1 MTLDLAQARRRW
13 RWPGASDAVK
23 TGLLSNRLQLWLGAI
38 RNAYVALLP
47 LTMVGAL
54 ALGLAELP
62 PLVALLRHL
71 ELPATDLVQ
80 GARLFFHA
88 TFGVMGLLGAMA
100 IAASTTRM
108 LQQTEGVNRHS
119 IVTVAAVAGGAF
131 LLAVLP
137 LDEPDFLVL
146 GYASVFQSVLIGV
159 LVAESLHAMSHRAK
173 AWSERNLLEASA
185 SLGYA
190 LQMVVYALLLFLLVG
205 LLRALAMVALSQLTT
220 WTEGL
225 SRFMALQGQLSAAW
239 LNPLFVLVNQLFWT
253 VGINGGQWLLHLA
266 GEGGAVVAS
275 TTTWHAP
282 HQASLMFL
290 NTYAHLGGAGATW
303 GLIMCS
309 LLRARDP
316 ALRRLA
322 WYSVLPA
329 LLNVNEVLLFGLPL
343 ILSPTLFLPFV
354 LAPLVACL
362 LAELAWH
369 LHFLDL
375 AVAPVLTWSTPILL
389 SGYLSSGGWEGVAV
403 QVGGVGLSALI
414 YAPFI
419 RRFEAQRAA
428 GLAVHFRLALD
439 TLQAV
444 TQTVMQPRVLG
455 RADAVGAVARALHAD
470 FAADLGSPRVRLA
483 YQPQHD
489 RAGRLVGAEALLR
502 WTHAVH
508 GPISPAVIIKI
519 AEESPLILEIGR
531 WTLNQA
537 ARDMRAWRD
546 RGYSGFPVGV
556 NMSPLQLED
565 PGWPAQVSEVLRL
578 HDLAAHDLELEV
590 TEGQA
595 LSSSA
600 QTDRSLADLTAR
612 GLLLS
617 MDDFGM
623 GSTSLLYMHRFK
635 LHTIK
640 LDGSLT
646 REVCS
651 NAVDRDIISCVCRL
665 GHSQGVEVVA
675 EYVETEAQRQM
686 LESLGCDRFQG
697 WLYSPALPADQ
708 FLDYLERQRSAM

>member
-1 MTLDLAQARRRW
+1 MILDLARALRYF
-13 RWPGASDAVK
+13 GAGALEAL
-23 TGLLSNRLQLWLGAI
+23 TCGPLSHRLRLWLGAI
-38 RNAYVALLP
+38 RDAYVALLP
-47 LTMVGAL
+47 LTIVGAL

-71 ELPATDLVQ
+71 ELPASEVVR

-100 IAASTTRM
+100 IAARITRL
-108 LQQTEGVNRHS
+108 LQQQDGVNRHS
-119 IVTVAAVAGGAF
+119 AVTVAALSAAAF
-131 LLAVLP
+131 LVAVLP
-137 LDEPDFLVL
+137 LDGPDFQGL
-146 GYASVFQSVLIGV
+146 GYASVFQSILIGV
-159 LVAESLHAMSHRAK
+159 FVAESLHAMAHHTH
-173 AWSERNLLEASA
+173 AWSEHNLLEDRA

-190 LQMVVYALLLFLLVG
+190 LQMVVYALLLFLVVG
-205 LLRALAMVALSQLTT
+205 LLRGMSVALLSLLGPLMQ
-220 WTEGL
+220 GL
-225 SRFMALQGQLSAAW
+225 FHGWGLQAQLSDGW
-239 LNPLFVLVNQLFWT
+239 LNPLFVLVNQLLWT

-266 GEGGAVVAS
+266 AEGGDLVATT
-275 TTTWHAP
+275 TTTWQAP
-282 HQASLMFL
+282 HQASLMLL

-303 GLIMCS
+303 GLIVCILMRS
-309 LLRARDP
+309 RDP

-329 LLNVNEVLLFGLPL
+329 LLNVNELLLFGLPL

-354 LAPLVACL
+354 LAPLGACL
-362 LAELAWH
+362 LAELALH
-369 LHFLDL
+369 LQVLQL
-375 AVAPVLTWSTPILL
+375 AGAPALTWSTPILL
-389 SGYLSSGGWEGVAV
+389 SGYLSSGGWQGVAV
-403 QVGGVGLSALI
+403 QAAGVGLSALI
-414 YAPFI
+414 YAPFL
-419 RRFEAQRAA
+419 RRFEAHRAA
-428 GLAVHFRLALD
+428 GQAMHFRAALD

-483 YQPQHD
+483 YQPQHN
-489 RAGRLVGAEALLR
+489 REGRLVGAEALLR
-502 WTHAVH
+502 WTHGVH
-508 GPISPAVIIKI
+508 GPISPAVIIRI

-546 RGYSGFPVGV
+546 RGHDGFPVGV

-578 HDLAAHDLELEV
+578 HGLAAHDLELEV

-646 REVCS
+646 REVCGQ
-651 NAVDRDIISCVCRL
+651 AVDRDIISCVCRL

-675 EYVETEAQRQM
+675 EYVETEAQRQV
-686 LESLGCDRFQG
+686 LETLGCDRFQG
-697 WLYSPALPADQ
+697 WLYSPALPADE
-708 FLDYLERQRSAM
+708 FVSYLERQRSAM